1 MMGKETDGNLAV
13 VAAEMNECVG
23 AVACMVARDGR
34 MHAGGVAFNKAGTK
48 NKKQNRI
55 LICRL
60 RSPQGE
66 KENTAVKS
74 YSY

>member
-34 MHAGGVAFNKAGTK
+34 MHAGGSRSTK
-48 NKKQNRI
+48 RGH
-55 LICRL
+55 
-60 RSPQGE
+60 SDE
-66 KENTAVKS
+66 
-74 YSY
+74 